1 MVICSHC
8 VLGGNHLLGISPAMC
23 VGFPHGTEVYLSKK
37 DASHEER
44 VTASGFFLLK
54 RPAWA
59 NAACKLRG
67 FTADWLQHSQL
78 RVITHSASACAG
90 FSHPTFVHNIIYRH
104 LGRETQLM
112 KNACA
117 EGSWALCWD
126 SEISDLRIEILGRMI
141 APFLNL
147 IRDVSS
153 PLTNSWPP
161 VLPAASK
168 AKWTS
173 LSSNC
178 RILSPLASRHSH
190 ITSFMFCIVHGSC
203 TAAQPRRG
211 QGQSSRLSYLIWSC
225 SCKASFLNPH
235 FSAQSGQP
243 WQQES
248 WSFLWAATSA
258 QQNGVVKL
266 LTSGVPEILS
276 GTWFDFKNICLT
288 WTVYLYSFPG
298 RRRGTVCALNTQHK

>member
-117 EGSWALCWD
+117 EGSLALCWD

-153 PLTNSWPP
+153 TLTDSWPP

-178 RILSPLASRHSH
+178 RILSPLASHHSH
-190 ITSFMFCIVHGSC
+190 ITSLHSCFVLFMVH
-203 TAAQPRRG
+203 AQPPRPEGDRVNLLVSPTWSG
-211 QGQSSRLSYLIWSC
+211 AAPAKHLFWIPISVLSQGNPGSRSPDPSSE
-225 SCKASFLNPH
+225 
-235 FSAQSGQP
+235 
-243 WQQES
+243 QQHLHSKME
-248 WSFLWAATSA
+248 WW
-258 QQNGVVKL
+258 N
-266 LTSGVPEILS
+266 
-276 GTWFDFKNICLT
+276 C
-288 WTVYLYSFPG
+288 
-298 RRRGTVCALNTQHK
+298 